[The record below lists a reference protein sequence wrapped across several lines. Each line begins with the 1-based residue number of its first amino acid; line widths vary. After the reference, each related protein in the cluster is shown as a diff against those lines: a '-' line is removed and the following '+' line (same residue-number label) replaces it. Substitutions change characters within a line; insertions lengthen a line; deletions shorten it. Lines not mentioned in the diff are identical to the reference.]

1 MEKQIPGYISGFGSV
16 KEMYD
21 LIHFEDDNAFTD
33 AGMTELR
40 KKDSLSTAECDKLCE
55 NLSGEVNTF
64 RIKNL
69 NT

>member
-1 MEKQIPGYISGFGSV
+1 MEKRIPGYISGFGSV

-40 KKDSLSTAECDKLCE
+40 TKESLSTAECDKLCQE
-55 NLSGEVNTF
+55 LSGEVITYTLKSKF
-64 RIKNL
+64 
-69 NT
+69 